1 MNKQISILGH
11 KFSLTWND
19 LCIAVILI
27 VLGTVLIVYPNA
39 INEYILVG
47 IGALSMIYGVLQVIR
62 YFRATGAERMKNNSF
77 VSGLFCLITGLEVIL
92 THEKLSAL
100 LVYIFGI
107 AMIVFAAYYVQG
119 LMNIRYM
126 KSDKWKF
133 CLFAGIISS
142 GCGIVM
148 LSAPNL
154 STTIIGV
161 MLTAQ
166 GILFFICRILY
177 LRICGEWI
185 KQIDLSEL

>member
-19 LCIAVILI
+19 FCIAVILI
-27 VLGTVLIVYPNA
+27 VLGTVLIAYPNA

-47 IGALSMIYGVLQVIR
+47 IGGLSMIYGALQVIR
-62 YFRATGAERMKNNSF
+62 YFQAAGAERMKNNSF

-92 THEKLSAL
+92 TREKLSAL
-100 LVYIFGI
+100 LIYIFGI
-107 AMIVFAAYYVQG
+107 VMTVFAAYYVQG

-126 KSDKWKF
+126 KSERWKF
-133 CLFAGIISS
+133 CLFAGVISL
-142 GCGIVM
+142 GCGILM
-148 LSAPNL
+148 LFVPSLP
-154 STTIIGV
+154 TTIIGV

-166 GILFFICRILY
+166 GVLFFICRIRY
-177 LRICGEWI
+177 LRICEEWI